1 MSSPV
6 GPSQATQSSSY
17 PGTPDEEFEGYFS
30 NVHAAAEAFIL
41 GQGYES
47 VSQDRLRRIM
57 NKDWIKLFKRRGIN
71 QTKTLSTKAK
81 ECITKD
87 LAAGRYADRE
97 NANESALMAPSSD
110 PRDYSHRLTKGSADP
125 VRWVSGWRLLPIHRL
140 DKRLTLA
147 EPERVPK
154 KDLTLFRCD
163 PPALVISIVWH
174 TTRHPFIN
182 MFRSHLQG
190 RYSGNEK
197 SVKFMDR
204 SLQHTSGE
212 NDERLT
218 GSQAAADAIEF
229 LEANPYAKIVVIID
243 THAAENG
250 YFVWAKDANGDYQA
264 CLLLEILQDCTPKE
278 IFNYMS
284 DAEDA
289 PSHHHKMLIVNLAC
303 GASVSLPQPRSEL
316 LTGEVAPVLL
326 PLISDWV
333 QTSSD
338 YDVLIAK
345 SVQAGW
351 AHRNHPVLSRRGH
364 DPSRYTKFT
373 STEEPHVMAS
383 GKDDHILYTRF
394 DLGQPGGRIV
404 RCFRGCE
411 KGIGAKPG
419 KNTVRIKCDGS
430 FRSSTETT
438 LGRFS
443 LVAVAYPQEL
453 YPTPHWNPTNTE
465 NDQAG
470 PSMLTPAP
478 PPATPTPPPERST
491 CTSQEP
497 APPPSP
503 PLQSTLRPP
512 RLDPMVRSIS
522 LPSMTSTESTTPMQR
537 RLPTIRIPPRPL
549 RQGSPTIRIPSQP
562 LGQGSLTAVESRRAG
577 TRSATATPPE
587 PQSAT
592 TTPPKPQKRPQSK
605 SPEPETEP
613 WMSDLVSR
621 MWQKKRRRG
630 DDHPPTPPMS

>member
-1 MSSPV
+1 
-6 GPSQATQSSSY
+6 
-17 PGTPDEEFEGYFS
+17 
-30 NVHAAAEAFIL
+30 
-41 GQGYES
+41 
-47 VSQDRLRRIM
+47 
-57 NKDWIKLFKRRGIN
+57 
-71 QTKTLSTKAK
+71 
-81 ECITKD
+81 
-87 LAAGRYADRE
+87 
-97 NANESALMAPSSD
+97 
-110 PRDYSHRLTKGSADP
+110 
-125 VRWVSGWRLLPIHRL
+125 
-140 DKRLTLA
+140 
-147 EPERVPK
+147 
-154 KDLTLFRCD
+154 
-163 PPALVISIVWH
+163 
-174 TTRHPFIN
+174 
-182 MFRSHLQG
+182 
-190 RYSGNEK
+190 
-197 SVKFMDR
+197 
-204 SLQHTSGE
+204 
-212 NDERLT
+212 
-218 GSQAAADAIEF
+218 
-229 LEANPYAKIVVIID
+229 
-243 THAAENG
+243 
-250 YFVWAKDANGDYQA
+250 
-264 CLLLEILQDCTPKE
+264 
-278 IFNYMS
+278 
-284 DAEDA
+284 
-289 PSHHHKMLIVNLAC
+289 MLIVNLAC

-316 LTGEVAPVLL
+316 LTGYVPCIRLSRSHTHAYQLTHISHCADAVLSFATNTTITSEVAPVLL

-419 KNTVRIKCDGS
+419 KNTVRIKCDGCKYRTTIPA

-497 APPPSP
+497 VPPPSP

-549 RQGSPTIRIPSQP
+549 RQGSPTIRIPSRP

-587 PQSAT
+587 PRSAT
-592 TTPPKPQKRPQSK
+592 ATPPKPQKRPQSK

>member
-1 MSSPV
+1 MSSQM

-17 PGTPDEEFEGYFS
+17 PGTLDEEYEGYFS
-30 NVHAAAEAFIL
+30 NVYDAAQPLIL

-47 VSQDRLRRIM
+47 VSQDRLRKIM
-57 NKDWIKLFKRRGIN
+57 NKDWIKQFKRRGIS
-71 QTKTLSTKAK
+71 QTKTLSKKAK
-81 ECITKD
+81 ERITKD

-110 PRDYSHRLTKGSADP
+110 PRDYSH
-125 VRWVSGWRLLPIHRL
+125 
-140 DKRLTLA
+140 LTLA

-197 SVKFMDR
+197 SVKFMDC

-264 CLLLEILQDCTPKE
+264 CSLLEILQDCTPKE

-316 LTGEVAPVLL
+316 LTGHCADAVLSFATNTTITSEVASVLL

-373 STEEPHVMAS
+373 STEEPHVDMAS

-419 KNTVRIKCDGS
+419 KNTVRIKCEGS

-491 CTSQEP
+491 CTSQEL

-522 LPSMTSTESTTPMQR
+522 LPSMTSTGSTTPMQR

-577 TRSATATPPE
+577 TRSATATPP
-587 PQSAT
+587 
-592 TTPPKPQKRPQSK
+592 KPQKRPQSK

-621 MWQKKRRRG
+621 MWQKRRRRG